1 MDAEPRQRSRIACR
15 CRGLADFRLREAV
28 TQQRLG
34 TLSEVARST
43 GAGVDCETC
52 HPEIEEILAETRGER
67 VDREVRRENRRTC
80 NAETR
85 ARLSEWI
92 ERVAIPCL
100 AEFDLTLDGFSFD
113 GLAVR
118 LRLGGRP
125 DDGILRLLTQGLHA
139 DVCPDLEV
147 EPLVSRG

>member
-1 MDAEPRQRSRIACR
+1 MDADLRRRACITCR
-15 CRGLADFRLREAV
+15 CRGVADFRLREAV
-28 TQQRLG
+28 AQQRLDSLAQVVG
-34 TLSEVARST
+34 AT

-52 HPEIEEILAETRGER
+52 HPEIEEILAEARGER
-67 VDREVRRENRRTC
+67 VDREVRSQNRRTC

-92 ERVAIPCL
+92 ERVAVPCL
-100 AEFDLTLDGFSFD
+100 AEFDLSVDGFSFD

-125 DDGILRLLTQGLHA
+125 SEGILRLLSEGLRA
-139 DVCPDLEV
+139 EICSDLEV
-147 EPLVSRG
+147 EPFARRG